1 MTGWLVTLGCLLSAA
16 IWAMVGLYKITHSA
30 RMIEVIRARS
40 IPFPAV
46 ALWLSVA
53 VELGGAVLM
62 AIQLQIWIAALAWIA
77 FLIVATPIFHGRI
90 LVDGVIDYPQFVQVG
105 KNLSILGGLLLVLAI
120 DGTVPAWLG
129 ALPAGSQ

>member
-1 MTGWLVTLGCLLSAA
+1 
-16 IWAMVGLYKITHSA
+16 
-30 RMIEVIRARS
+30 
-40 IPFPAV
+40 
-46 ALWLSVA
+46 
-53 VELGGAVLM
+53 M

-129 ALPAGSQ
+129 AVPAGSQ